1 MVLMVLLFGNL
12 FQTVFSSAD
21 FLISLVDGE
30 VFARSEFF
38 PLQEL
43 GYDRHQLSAQEC
55 DKLKVR
61 LCDLLLFAV
70 IHLRKVLVGIQC

>member
-1 MVLMVLLFGNL
+1 MDSRCLRELGYVPYRLGKRLNERMM
-12 FQTVFSSAD
+12 
-21 FLISLVDGE
+21 
-30 VFARSEFF
+30 EFF
-38 PLQEL
+38 PLQEF

-61 LCDLLLFAV
+61 LCYLLLFAV